1 MSSRSFLE
9 SLKLF
14 LWWWCSRVQY
24 LARAR
29 FDACGFVA
37 SDKNFHS
44 WLRLALA
51 LALFRVRVCA
61 CGCGQTYLLSSTY
74 ARRGLRAS
82 AYVFSLSFSLV
93 IIQALRVPVRVDFSF
108 AQNAKLLEEELILLF
123 EFLRGGRQR
132 RDGGFC
138 GFGASENLSSFGF
151 EKF

>member
-1 MSSRSFLE
+1 MG
-9 SLKLF
+9 
-14 LWWWCSRVQY
+14 WCSRV

-29 FDACGFVA
+29 ARFVMRGFE
-37 SDKNFHS
+37 SNKIFI
-44 WLRLALA
+44 
-51 LALFRVRVCA
+51 
-61 CGCGQTYLLSSTY
+61 
-74 ARRGLRAS
+74 RGYDSL
-82 AYVFSLSFSLV
+82 SLSFACVCVRVAVDKLICYRLRAAGDARLYTFSISFPLI

-108 AQNAKLLEEELILLF
+108 AQNAKLLEEELILLL

>member
-1 MSSRSFLE
+1 MVVLLSRSISRARALMRVVLLRLIKIFIRGYDSLSLSRSF
-9 SLKLF
+9 
-14 LWWWCSRVQY
+14 
-24 LARAR
+24 A
-29 FDACGFVA
+29 
-37 SDKNFHS
+37 
-44 WLRLALA
+44 
-51 LALFRVRVCA
+51 CA
-61 CGCGQTYLLSSTY
+61 CARVAVDKLICYRLR

>member
-14 LWWWCSRVQY
+14 LRWWCSRVQY

-29 FDACGFVA
+29 FDACGFNA
-37 SDKNFHS
+37 SDKIFIRGFYYS
-44 WLRLALA
+44 LSRSFAC
-51 LALFRVRVCA
+51 VRA

>member
-37 SDKNFHS
+37 SDKIFIRGYDS
-44 WLRLALA
+44 LSLSRSFACV
-51 LALFRVRVCA
+51 RVRVAVDKLICYRLPTRAAGCA
-61 CGCGQTYLLSSTY
+61 
-74 ARRGLRAS
+74 RLRT
-82 AYVFSLSFSLV
+82 FSLSFSLV